1 MARAQKLSVSI
12 DHGELESARA
22 RARASGKSL
31 SAVLTDA
38 LREQRRAAAMDRL
51 LRKLGAG
58 KLTAEQLA
66 AAREELYGVA
76 KVR

>member
-1 MARAQKLSVSI
+1 MARAEKLSVSI
-12 DHGELESARA
+12 EKSELDWAREQA
-22 RARASGKSL
+22 QSSGKSL

-58 KLTAEQLA
+58 KLTAEQLTK
-66 AAREELYGVA
+66 ARAEIYG
-76 KVR
+76 R